1 MNEYYLPYDSS
12 TGTYPSITTRDEE
25 VQLLTSAII
34 VGGRMVLLG
43 NIGKTSCCGSAYV
56 LGIYPTQKNDL
67 IELIRRTRYSIFY
80 FPGNWWNLRE
90 NEIAKELNKNLNG
103 IVEISFHKTNE
114 GLFMFV
120 DILDVDKY
128 WEWIE

>member
-12 TGTYPSITTRDEE
+12 TATYPSVTTRDGE
-25 VQLLTSAII
+25 VQVFTSAII

-56 LGIYPTQKNDL
+56 LGIYPTQKDDL

-80 FPGNWWNLRE
+80 FPGNGWGLRE
-90 NEIAKELNKNLNG
+90 NEIAQELNKNLNG
-103 IVEISFHKTNE
+103 MVEISFHKTNE
-114 GLFMFV
+114 GVFMFD

-128 WEWIE
+128 RAWVE